1 VCGWLRTLLDTGAY
15 PLSFARYF
23 LTSQSNEI
31 LSTAK
36 PTVDEQ
42 SGVILKNTDN
52 EMAVISL
59 TMRAKMPKRGVV
71 TEENGFIT
79 VDNFTRPDKAVITYA
94 NGKTEMIEE
103 GETAKGL
110 NYEVED
116 MQAAVLHQTDS
127 QTISLS
133 LECQEHH
140 GQCKRQW
147 GITYPFE
154 YENIRPS

>member
-1 VCGWLRTLLDTGAY
+1 MDTGAY
-15 PLSFARYF
+15 ALSFARYF
-23 LTSQSNEI
+23 LTSQPNEI
-31 LSTAK
+31 LSPAK
-36 PTVDEQ
+36 PTVDK

-116 MQAAVLHQTDS
+116 MQNAILHQTGS

-133 LECQEHH
+133 LECHEHH
-140 GQCKRQW
+140 GQCKRTV
-147 GITYPFE
+147 GHYLPV
-154 YENIRPS
+154 

>member
-1 VCGWLRTLLDTGAY
+1 
-15 PLSFARYF
+15 
-23 LTSQSNEI
+23 
-31 LSTAK
+31 
-36 PTVDEQ
+36 
-42 SGVILKNTDN
+42 
-52 EMAVISL
+52 
-59 TMRAKMPKRGVV
+59 
-71 TEENGFIT
+71 
-79 VDNFTRPDKAVITYA
+79 
-94 NGKTEMIEE
+94 MIEE

>member
-1 VCGWLRTLLDTGAY
+1 MDTGAY
-15 PLSFARYF
+15 ALSSARYF
-23 LTSQSNEI
+23 LTGQPNEI
-31 LSTAK
+31 LSPAK

-71 TEENGFIT
+71 AGENGFIT
-79 VDNFTRPDKAVITYA
+79 VDDFTRPEKALITYA
-94 NGKTEMIEE
+94 NGKTEEIEE

-116 MQAAVLHQTDS
+116 MQAAVLHQTGS

-133 LECQEHH
+133 LECHEHL
-140 GQCKRQW
+140 GQCQRTV
-147 GITYPFE
+147 GHYLPV
-154 YENIRPS
+154 